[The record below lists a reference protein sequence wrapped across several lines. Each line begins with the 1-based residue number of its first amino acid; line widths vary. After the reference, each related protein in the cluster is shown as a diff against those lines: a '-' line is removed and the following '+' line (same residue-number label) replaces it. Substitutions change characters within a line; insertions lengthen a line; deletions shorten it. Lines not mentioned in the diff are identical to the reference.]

1 MVSLGRSCRAAP
13 SYRATAQTH
22 VNEQRCTFCRRFY
35 GAGCALA
42 HLGFGLCELLAPQQ
56 LPVAVYKLAL
66 ISLAGVACYRL
77 GCGLFPYARPDVLLL
92 GGPAETT
99 FADLR
104 GVVLFTERV
113 ADDTYGAC
121 ALEAAI
127 ARELL
132 LGAVCM
138 ARRAVMVSA
147 GMLAVSL
154 GA

>member
-1 MVSLGRSCRAAP
+1 M
-13 SYRATAQTH
+13 
-22 VNEQRCTFCRRFY
+22 
-35 GAGCALA
+35 ALT

-66 ISLAGVACYRL
+66 ISLASVACYRL
-77 GCGLFPYARPDVLLL
+77 GCVLFPYARPDVLL

-99 FADLR
+99 FADWR
-104 GVVLFTERV
+104 DVVLFTEKA

-138 ARRAVMVSA
+138 ARCAVMVSA